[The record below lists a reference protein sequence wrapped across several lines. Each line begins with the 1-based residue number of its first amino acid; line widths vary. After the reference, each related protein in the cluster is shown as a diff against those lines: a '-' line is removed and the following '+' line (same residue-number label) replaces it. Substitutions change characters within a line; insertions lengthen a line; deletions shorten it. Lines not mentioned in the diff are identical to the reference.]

1 MKALHKLRWKLIRT
15 HDRGHPKQAPITNP
29 GHGAKRRGCAKF
41 MESNALFR
49 PRCKTASGL
58 QRSASEVEVA
68 SGHTHRSRMANSML
82 VAGKVVKLQQR
93 PITAGN
99 CRHSSGILNSL
110 YYNGPAD
117 PLLIDTRGSTRF
129 EDNQVYDWD
138 STIGSYCNRI
148 EGV

>member
-99 CRHSSGILNSL
+99 CRHGSRSWAQAGNSAGSKGISSARVDMRTTSNCSAQTANSSV
-110 YYNGPAD
+110 GR
-117 PLLIDTRGSTRF
+117 PLSKG
-129 EDNQVYDWD
+129 
-138 STIGSYCNRI
+138 
-148 EGV
+148 